1 MEAAIA
7 ILGLKEH
14 AKQLAKICAQVKNL
28 IRCRPEDETPIRDL
42 TIRRIPRYIVSW
54 LYFDSFY
61 ICFVCHNLYK
71 I

>member
-28 IRCRPEDETPIRDL
+28 IKCRPEDETPIRDL
-42 TIRRIPRYIVSW
+42 TIRRIPRYIVS
-54 LYFDSFY
+54 
-61 ICFVCHNLYK
+61 
-71 I
+71 